1 MLIKKDYIFLNY
13 QEFLIFD
20 YKKIILMNHFQ
31 ILDLLIEE
39 LDFLNVLKYY

>member
-1 MLIKKDYIFLNY
+1 MRFKKDQIFSKY

-39 LDFLNVLKYY
+39 LDFLNELKYY